1 MLSKGGKYER
11 DKTNR
16 QTFFRVWPSNFRK
29 NALECL
35 TFEKSRE
42 CKDHS
47 VGKKFSFENSPLG
60 GPKGY
65 RKKNVSY
72 PATNS
77 FKLWKCFL
85 KSLDEN

>member
-65 RKKNVSY
+65 RKKKMLVTQQPIVLNFGNV
-72 PATNS
+72 
-77 FKLWKCFL
+77 F
-85 KSLDEN
+85 